1 MILCNISD
9 ISRYCGLSPQ
19 MAVALQWISNH
30 CADPFEPGVQVIGQS
45 QSGNEIYVKCE
56 EPALLS
62 REKVSLEA
70 HRKYI
75 DIQLPVKG
83 VEKMGWASLA
93 DLKLPRGEFNS
104 EKDIIFYGDAA
115 TTLLTVH
122 PGQMAI
128 FFPEDAHAPN
138 IGLGTHRKIIIKVP
152 VD

>member
-1 MILCNISD
+1 
-9 ISRYCGLSPQ
+9 
-19 MAVALQWISNH
+19 
-30 CADPFEPGVQVIGQS
+30 
-45 QSGNEIYVKCE
+45 
-56 EPALLS
+56 
-62 REKVSLEA
+62 
-70 HRKYI
+70 
-75 DIQLPVKG
+75 
-83 VEKMGWASLA
+83 MGWASLA